1 MSAMPKKTKLRF
13 FLDNHI
19 LLSGLYSSENSPGK
33 ILEYFI
39 EGRISVVISQQVL
52 EKIVR
57 VVKDTLPQAL
67 PALNTLLLNSPPEI
81 ITDPISAEARR
92 WTKLVLKE
100 DASILT
106 AAISAQ
112 SGYFIIGDNHF
123 LNNPHITKETGLHII
138 MAAQF
143 VQLLD

>member
-57 VVKDTLPQAL
+57 VVKDTLPRL
-67 PALNTLLLNSPPEI
+67 CPL
-81 ITDPISAEARR
+81 
-92 WTKLVLKE
+92 
-100 DASILT
+100 
-106 AAISAQ
+106 
-112 SGYFIIGDNHF
+112 
-123 LNNPHITKETGLHII
+123 
-138 MAAQF
+138 
-143 VQLLD
+143 